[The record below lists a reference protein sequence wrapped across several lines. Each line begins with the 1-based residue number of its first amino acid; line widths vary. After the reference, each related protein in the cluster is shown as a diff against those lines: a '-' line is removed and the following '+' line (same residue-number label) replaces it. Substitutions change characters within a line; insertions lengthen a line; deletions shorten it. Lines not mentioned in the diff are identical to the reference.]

1 MATVLLSAAGSA
13 IGGSIGGTVLGMSAA
28 TFGQAVGAVA
38 GSVID
43 QTILGTGSRAVE
55 AGRARSLHLQTSTEG
70 TPIPVVFGRMRI
82 AGQII
87 WSSRFKEH
95 VRTRTEGGKATGG
108 QKVREYSYT
117 ISLAVG
123 LCEGPIERVGRIW
136 ADGKLLATE
145 GLEIRVYRGDE
156 SQLPDPKIE
165 AVEGAGNVPAYR
177 GLAYVVFEGLPLGD
191 FGNRIPQL
199 NFEVFRSPEALVG
212 LAGEEAAPPVR
223 KLVRAVAISPG
234 SGEFALDPEPV
245 QYVFPGEGRR
255 YANINNAS
263 GIPDFIAAMDQLD
276 GELPAAGAV
285 SLLVSWFG
293 DDLRCSRCTIRPR
306 IEEPGRASSPEWWS
320 AAGLTTATAM
330 PISRDANDRPNFGG
344 TPSDSSIIRAIA
356 ELTARGKKV
365 MLYPFLLMDIAP
377 GNSLTDPYTGAAEQP
392 VFPWRGRITLDVAP
406 GRPGS
411 NDQTVAAATEVA
423 AFFGT
428 ARASDFSVAS
438 GGVSYSG
445 PEEWGWRRF
454 VLHLAALAAAAGGVE
469 AICIGSELRA
479 LTTIRSSRTSY
490 PAVAELRAL
499 AAEVRQLLPQ
509 AKIGYAADWSEY
521 FGHHPQDGSGD
532 VLFHLDPLWS
542 DPEIDFVGID
552 DYTALSDWRH
562 SRTHLDLEAGH
573 RSVYSL
579 RYLKSNIEGGENYDW
594 YYASEA
600 DRERQL
606 RTPISDTS
614 HGEDWV
620 FRPKDF
626 RAWWSN
632 HHFDRVGG
640 VRSATPTSWVPESK
654 PIWITET
661 GCPAVDLGANQPSLF
676 ADGKSSESALPF
688 GSLGARDDEMQ
699 RRFLQAKLGYWS
711 DPQNVPVSSVRGEP
725 MIPADRI
732 FVWTWDARPW
742 PDFPVRASVWSD
754 GPAHRLGHW
763 ITGRVSASGLAEVV
777 AEICRR
783 AGLKDFDV
791 SDLHG
796 VVDGYVVDHNASARE
811 ALQPL
816 MLAFGFDAFESG
828 GKVVFRMR
836 GGTPVRTIRD
846 DTLALPPTRSSSA
859 LERVRS
865 SGGMLN
871 DVVRLTYVQAESD
884 FRIGASEARLPG
896 GDLMRVAETSLPLS
910 LPASKAQQIADRWL
924 AEGRRSR
931 DGASFTLSPAD
942 IDVEPGDIIEITRS
956 GAVEAYRLDRIVDT
970 GGREVEAV
978 RVDALLH
985 SPNLTAERSVETELV
1000 SPPGPLTVVF
1010 MDLPLADGGTAD
1022 HQARV
1027 AVTADPWTERVAVY
1041 RSADDDAYEQILTL
1055 AKPAVIGTT
1064 IDAVPPGRPG
1074 LWQRASMRVAVPTG
1088 TLESA
1093 DPLRVLNGANLAAI
1107 EYSPGEWEIVQFRD
1121 AALVAPGEYRL
1132 SHLLRGLRGTD
1143 VLSAAEIAPGA
1154 RFVLLDDA
1162 VTPLPMRHDER
1173 GLPRHYRIGPVR
1185 YPLSHPRYRHSIET
1199 FEGVGLRPFA
1209 PAHLKAR
1216 RDAITGDLA
1225 LTWVRTA
1232 RYGADSWQG
1241 VDVPMAEDG
1250 EVYRLR
1256 IMQGGSI
1263 LREVQTMTPAF
1274 VYTAAMQ
1281 AADGA
1286 TSPLELRVC
1295 RLSAA
1300 YGYGPERVLI
1310 TDD

>member
-13 IGGSIGGTVLGMSAA
+13 IGSSIGGTVAGLSAA

-38 GSVID
+38 GSIID
-43 QTILGTGSRAVE
+43 QTILGAGSRAVE
-55 AGRARSLHLQTSTEG
+55 TGRARSLHLQTSTEG

-95 VRTRTEGGKATGG
+95 VRTRTQGGKATGG
-108 QKVREYSYT
+108 QRVREYSYT

-136 ADGKLLATE
+136 ADGKLLATD
-145 GLEIRVYRGDE
+145 GLEIRVYKGDE
-156 SQLPDPKIE
+156 AQLPDPKIE

-177 GLAYVVFEGLPLGD
+177 GLAYVVFEDLPLGD

-199 NFEVFRSPEALVG
+199 NFEVFRSAEPLLA
-212 LAGEEAAPPVR
+212 LAGEEAAPPLSQ
-223 KLVRAVAISPG
+223 LVRGVAISPG
-234 SGEFALDPEPV
+234 SGEFALDPKPV
-245 QYVFPGEGRR
+245 QHVFPSGGGR
-255 YANINNAS
+255 YANINNSS
-263 GIPDFIAAMDQLD
+263 GLPDFIAAMDQLD
-276 GELPAAGAV
+276 GELPRAGAV

-293 DDLRCSRCTIRPR
+293 DDLRCSRCTVQPR
-306 IEEPGRASSPEWWS
+306 IEEAGRTSSPEPWS
-320 AAGLTTATAM
+320 VAGLTTDTAM
-330 PISRDANDRPNFGG
+330 PISRDANGRPNFGG
-344 TPSDSSIIRAIA
+344 SPSDTSIIRAIK
-356 ELTARGKKV
+356 ELSARGKQV

-377 GNSLTDPYTGAAEQP
+377 GNSLTDPYTGAAGQP
-392 VFPWRGRITLDVAP
+392 AFPWRGRITLDAAP
-406 GRPGS
+406 GTPDS
-411 NDQTVAAATEVA
+411 SDQTSAAETEVA

-428 ARASDFSVAS
+428 ARASDFSVA
-438 GGVSYSG
+438 GGVVSYSG
-445 PEEWGWRRF
+445 PHEWGWRRF
-454 VLHLAALAAAAGGVE
+454 VLHLTALGAAAGGVE
-469 AICIGSELRA
+469 AICIGSELRG
-479 LTTIRSSRTSY
+479 LTTIRSSRTGY
-490 PAVAELRAL
+490 PAVAALREL

-552 DYTALSDWRH
+552 DYTSLSDWRH
-562 SRTHLDLEAGH
+562 SRTHLDLEGGH

-579 RYLKSNIEGGENYDW
+579 PYLRSNIEGGENYDW
-594 YYASEA
+594 YYASQA
-600 DRERQL
+600 DREGQL
-606 RTPISDTS
+606 RTPVSDTAY
-614 HGEDWV
+614 GEHWV

-632 HHFDRVGG
+632 QHFDRVGG
-640 VRSATPTSWVPESK
+640 VRAATPTSWAPESK

-661 GCPAVDLGANQPSLF
+661 GCPAVDLGANQPNLF

-688 GSLGARDDEMQ
+688 GSLGVRDDEMQ

-711 DPQNVPVSSVRGEP
+711 DPQNVPVSSVTGQP

-742 PDFPVRASVWSD
+742 PDFPVRTSVWSD

-783 AGLKDFDV
+783 AGLDDFDV

-796 VVDGYVVDHNASARE
+796 VVDGYVVDHNTSARE

-816 MLAFGFDAFESG
+816 MLAFGFEAFESG

-836 GGTPVRTIRD
+836 GGTPVRTIPD
-846 DTLALPPTRSSSA
+846 DALVVSPARSGSA

-865 SGGMLN
+865 SSGELI
-871 DVVRLTYVQAESD
+871 DVVRLGYVQAESD

-896 GDLMRVAETSLPLS
+896 GNPMRVAETSLPLS
-910 LPASKAQQIADRWL
+910 LPGSKAQQIADRWL
-924 AEGRRSR
+924 AESRRSR
-931 DGASFTLSPAD
+931 DSASFTLSPAD
-942 IDVEPGDIIEITRS
+942 IDLEPGDMVEIART
-956 GAVEAYRLDRIVDT
+956 GAREAYRLDRIVDT
-970 GGREVEAV
+970 WGRQVDAV

-985 SPNLTAERSVETELV
+985 APNRTPERSVETDLF

-1010 MDLPLADGGTAD
+1010 MDLPLADGGSTD
-1022 HQARV
+1022 HQARI
-1027 AVTADPWTERVAVY
+1027 AVTADPWTDRVAVY
-1041 RSADDDAYEQILTL
+1041 KSHDDDAYEQILTL
-1055 AKPAVIGTT
+1055 AKPAVIGMTV
-1064 IDAVPPGRPG
+1064 DPLPAGQED
-1074 LWQRASMRVAVPTG
+1074 LWQRASIRVAVPTG
-1088 TLESA
+1088 TLETA
-1093 DPLRVLNGANLAAI
+1093 DRLRVLNGANLAAI
-1107 EYSPGEWEIVQFRD
+1107 EFLPGEWEIVQFRN
-1121 AALVAPGEYRL
+1121 AVLVAPGEYQL
-1132 SHLLRGLRGTD
+1132 SYLLRGLRGTGI
-1143 VLSAAEIAPGA
+1143 LNATGIAPGA

-1162 VTPLPMRHDER
+1162 VLPLPMRHDER

-1185 YPLSHPRYRHSIET
+1185 YPLSHPSYRHAIET

-1209 PAHLKAR
+1209 PAHLRAR

-1225 LTWVRTA
+1225 LTWVRTE

-1241 VDVPMAEDG
+1241 VDVPMSEDD

-1256 IMQGGSI
+1256 IVRGGSV
-1263 LREVQTMTPAF
+1263 LREVQTSAPGF

-1281 AADGA
+1281 AGDGA
-1286 TSPLELRVC
+1286 TTPLEVRVS
-1295 RLSAA
+1295 RRSAA

-1310 TDD
+1310 TNG